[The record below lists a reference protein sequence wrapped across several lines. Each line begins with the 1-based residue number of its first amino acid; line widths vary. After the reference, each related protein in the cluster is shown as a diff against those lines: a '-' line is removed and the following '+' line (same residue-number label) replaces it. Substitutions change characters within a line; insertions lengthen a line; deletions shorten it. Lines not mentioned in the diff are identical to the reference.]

1 MNRSNTSASF
11 DIVHVLLDIIVLA
24 VAFLLS
30 ALFFG
35 SGVAENEWRP
45 IISIFVVGTIIFLT
59 CNRTSQIYNNTLFFY
74 IDRIIR
80 RETMSFFVAV
90 VCGEIIYYNCIN
102 DSNFGSTLLL
112 RESIF
117 RGVFTL
123 EVRIP
128 TTNSV
133 TSLRRLLLLL
143 MRSDM

>member
-102 DSNFGSTLLL
+102 DSNFGSRFFWGLLVVTYILLESELTLLRQEML
-112 RESIF
+112 LVL
-117 RGVFTL
+117 VFL
-123 EVRIP
+123 QKQIQY
-128 TTNSV
+128 
-133 TSLRRLLLLL
+133 L
-143 MRSDM
+143 